1 MFGHTKRGKR
11 QKGVVTGRLHQRRQL
26 LLEGLELN
34 DQFIHLQ
41 DAGNHLCMDACERCL
56 YQ

>member
-11 QKGVVTGRLHQRRQL
+11 QKEVMTCRRHQRRQL

-41 DAGNHLCMDACERCL
+41 DAGIHLGMDACERCL